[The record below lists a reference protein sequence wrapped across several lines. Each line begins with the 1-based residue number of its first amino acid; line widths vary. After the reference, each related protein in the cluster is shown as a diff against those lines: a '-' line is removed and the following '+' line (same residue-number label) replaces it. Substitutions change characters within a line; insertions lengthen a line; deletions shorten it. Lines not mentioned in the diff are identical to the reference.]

1 MTEPAS
7 SAAIERFTF
16 DRLLTTLLFLAIGVA
31 ACLMPAQNDTW
42 WQLRAG
48 QDMWRAHD
56 VLLRDTFSHTAYG
69 SFWPNH
75 EWLSQTIFYA
85 LFVAGG
91 LPLLTLSAA
100 AAVVGAW
107 AIVWRETPAS
117 TRTRFLLTAAVV
129 VAACGTWSPRP
140 QVLSLLLTMTTIALL
155 RARRYVWLPAVFLVW
170 ANLHGAV
177 AIGILL
183 LAAAVPAALV
193 ENPRSA
199 RRLSIAA
206 ALSVAATFLTP
217 LGSRFWIDIVQ
228 SLGRIRLLG
237 IDEWAPPRLTD
248 PALIPFWLMLLALA
262 GLVLVRGRSVWR
274 DPIARQHGHLTLCA
288 CALALVPLALTAVRN
303 VPPFLMLA
311 VPAVAALL
319 PQRNV
324 ARRSPAARPRL
335 NLALTA
341 CASVAAVTTLF
352 VAYAGGASHLA
363 WTPLPPA
370 SLAALDA
377 CPGNLYNRYD
387 EGGYLIWF
395 ARGRKVFLDGR
406 QDPYSPAL
414 IAEQVRVETTGD
426 FAATFRRYDIRCAYT
441 PAASLVT
448 ARLVQAGWKPLYR
461 DPQWAVLADTPF
473 VQ

>member
-1 MTEPAS
+1 MIDPAS
-7 SAAIERFTF
+7 TPAIERFTF
-16 DRLLTTLLFLAIGVA
+16 DRLLTTLLFLAIAVA

-48 QDMWRAHD
+48 QDIWRAHG

-69 SFWPNH
+69 AFWPNH
-75 EWLSQTIFYA
+75 EWLSQAIFYG
-85 LFVAGG
+85 LFAVGG

-100 AAVVGAW
+100 AAVVAAW

-140 QVLSLLLTMTTIALL
+140 QVLSLLLIMVTIALL
-155 RARRYVWLPAVFLVW
+155 RARRYVWLPSVFLVW

-177 AIGILL
+177 AIGIWL
-183 LAAAVPAALV
+183 LAAALPAALV
-193 ENPRSA
+193 EDRRSA
-199 RRLSIAA
+199 RRLVMAA
-206 ALSVAATFLTP
+206 ALSVAATLATP
-217 LGSRFWIDIVQ
+217 LGTRFWIDIVQ
-228 SLGRIRLLG
+228 SLRRIRQLG

-248 PALIPFWLMLLALA
+248 PALLPFWLMLLALA
-262 GLVLVRGRSVWR
+262 GLVLIHGRRVWR
-274 DPIARQHGHLTLCA
+274 DPIAREHGHVTLCA
-288 CALALVPLALTAVRN
+288 CARALMPLALTAVRN
-303 VPPFLMLA
+303 VPPFLMVA

-319 PQRNV
+319 PPREGG
-324 ARRSPAARPRL
+324 RRTPAPRPHL

-341 CASVAAVTTLF
+341 CASIAAVATLF
-352 VAYAGGASHLA
+352 IAYARGASHLA

-370 SLAALDA
+370 SLTALDA

-395 ARGRKVFLDGR
+395 APDRKVFLDGR

-414 IAEQVRVETTGD
+414 IAEQARVETTGD

-448 ARLVQAGWKPLYR
+448 ARLVQAGWRPLYR
-461 DPQWAVLADTPF
+461 DARWAVLAN
-473 VQ
+473 